1 MINIIGESALR
12 LPPVNQDNIK
22 IDSKNQGLSRS
33 RDNQAN
39 LNKSFMDLYKTSIIT
54 TNKDYCQGTH
64 PFSLKNGSQKK

>member
-33 RDNQAN
+33 RDN
-39 LNKSFMDLYKTSIIT
+39 
-54 TNKDYCQGTH
+54 
-64 PFSLKNGSQKK
+64 